1 MKDNGIG
8 ITSDE
13 MPLLFSR
20 FGKLQR
26 TACMNNE
33 GLGLGLTIVKQIVQ
47 LSGGEINVYSDGK
60 DAGSCF
66 TFTMPLESV
75 LEELPAQ

>member
-1 MKDNGIG
+1 
-8 ITSDE
+8 
-13 MPLLFSR
+13 
-20 FGKLQR
+20 
-26 TACMNNE
+26 MNNE